1 MIQSVSWQQFI
12 QLMIVLSLIYYGY
25 VLLRYFRRELFYRK
39 SRKVMAAGHS
49 ESPDREAMDHLLDF
63 QEVLG
68 SMRKAITAA
77 AGDEQQLAESI
88 MGLWSEF
95 AGKEL
100 GEYRNVAAT
109 ILERDARRLGIDLT
123 KKEIQNL
130 LTNKQA

>member
-12 QLMIVLSLIYYGY
+12 QLMMVLSLIYYGY
-25 VLLRYFRRELFYRK
+25 VLLRYFRRELFGRK
-39 SRKVMAAGHS
+39 SRKVMTVDS
-49 ESPDREAMDHLLDF
+49 PESPDREAMDYLLDF
-63 QEVLG
+63 QEVLVG
-68 SMRKAITAA
+68 MRKAITAA

-95 AGKEL
+95 EGREF
-100 GEYRNVAAT
+100 GEYRKVATT

-130 LTNKQA
+130 LSNEKA